1 MQPRRENRRRL
12 ALIALAVYLLLAA
25 LVAFWPTP
33 VDGPLGPKLAQ
44 LIHKLHN
51 HGMPLWLGY
60 DQVQFGANILFF
72 IPLTFLLTLLLGR
85 NRWGFAALIGLA
97 GSICIEFIQ
106 GHFLTGRFSSI
117 ADVAANTAGSLIGAL
132 LARWWLVRRRH
143 ESD

>member
-1 MQPRRENRRRL
+1 MQPRRATRRRL

-33 VDGPLGPKLAQ
+33 VDGPLGPRLAQ
-44 LIHKLHN
+44 LINKLHN

-85 NRWGFAALIGLA
+85 HRWGLAAVVGLIV
-97 GSICIEFIQ
+97 SIGIELVQ
-106 GHFLTGRFSSI
+106 GQFLTERFSSVT
-117 ADVAANTAGSLIGAL
+117 DVAANAIGSLIGAL
-132 LARWWLVRRRH
+132 LPRLWLARRRK
-143 ESD
+143 

>member
-1 MQPRRENRRRL
+1 MQPRRATHRRL

-25 LVAFWPTP
+25 LIAFWPTP

-44 LIHKLHN
+44 LINKLHN

-85 NRWGFAALIGLA
+85 HRWGFAALIGLV

-106 GHFLTGRFSSI
+106 GQFLTGRFSS
-117 ADVAANTAGSLIGAL
+117 AEDVAANTIGALAGAL
-132 LARWWLVRRRH
+132 LARWLVGRPN
-143 ESD
+143 D